1 MAEEAR
7 VFFLRKRRERA
18 EDTERRAL
26 LEGLGQ
32 TRSLIA
38 QAYAGFN
45 AAKDPDLIESYV
57 FEINA
62 LQARYSYLLRRG
74 KEDDGGGQGQPGVMR
89 GEPAAKGLAEE
100 SWEGMAVETLL
111 NALPW
116 IVGGLILILLLAAL
130 RRPLEWLVRL
140 AARTGVGLAAL
151 WALSGVGGLVGL
163 HLGVN
168 LVNALVLG
176 VLGVPGFGLLLMLNW
191 ALAV

>member
-45 AAKDPDLIESYV
+45 
-57 FEINA
+57 
-62 LQARYSYLLRRG
+62 
-74 KEDDGGGQGQPGVMR
+74 
-89 GEPAAKGLAEE
+89 AAKGLAEE

-140 AARTGVGLAAL
+140 GARAGVGLAAL